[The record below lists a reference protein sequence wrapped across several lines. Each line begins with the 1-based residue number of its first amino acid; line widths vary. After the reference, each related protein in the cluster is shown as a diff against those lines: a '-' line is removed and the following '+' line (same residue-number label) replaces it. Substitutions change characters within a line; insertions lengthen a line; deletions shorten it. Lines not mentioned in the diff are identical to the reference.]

1 MLGNHERAETRHG
14 AVPKR
19 GAAYL
24 RNLVAVGS
32 LVVLWLLAAVA
43 LSERGVRT
51 EPLAEVRMSPL
62 SGFTPSILTVQ
73 RGTTVSWVNK
83 DELPH
88 TVTSSA
94 GAFASQALYSGQTF
108 FFRFDIPGTYAYF
121 SGFQPRMTGK
131 IVVR

>member
-1 MLGNHERAETRHG
+1 MLGNHERTEISHG

-19 GAAYL
+19 GAASL
-24 RNLVAVGS
+24 RNLAAVGS

-43 LSERGVRT
+43 LSDRVLRT
-51 EPLAEVRMSPL
+51 EPLVQVRMSPV

-83 DELPH
+83 DEFPH
-88 TVTSSA
+88 TVTSSE
-94 GAFASQALYSGQTF
+94 GAFASQALYSGQSF
-108 FFRFDIPGTYAYF
+108 FFRFDIPGTYTYF
-121 SGFQPRMTGK
+121 SGFQPRMMGK